1 MSETQTQSQAA
12 TKAPSFTLGFVKL
25 IARDLPGMVA
35 FYDRALGLTVAQ
47 TIENDDMMEK
57 VLQKPGQQGGAQL
70 ILYHHKDGRELTLGD
85 AHGPIGF
92 YVRDVETA
100 FAHAVAEGAKPYR
113 PPFDAGAMRVA
124 FVLDPEGHEIELIS
138 MKR

>member
-57 VLQKPGQQGGAQL
+57 VLQKPGQQGGAAL
-70 ILYHHKDGRELTLGD
+70 ILYHHKDGRALTLGD
-85 AHGPIGF
+85 AHGPVGF
-92 YVRDVETA
+92 YVRDA
-100 FAHAVAEGAKPYR
+100 DAAYAHAIEQGASPHR
-113 PPFDAGAMRVA
+113 EPFDAGAMRVA
-124 FVLDPEGHEIELIS
+124 FVLDPEGHEIEMLS
-138 MKR
+138 MKG